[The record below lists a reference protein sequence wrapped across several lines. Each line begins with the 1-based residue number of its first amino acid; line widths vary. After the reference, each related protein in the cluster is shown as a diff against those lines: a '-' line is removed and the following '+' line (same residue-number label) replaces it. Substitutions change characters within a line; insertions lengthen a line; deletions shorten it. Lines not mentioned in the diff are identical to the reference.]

1 MNLSKKK
8 WIINTVV
15 IVLISTLFISL
26 PKANA
31 KEQEYVTSTSE
42 VYVDGKKVEYPEK
55 PINKDWTTL
64 VPLRETFEAM
74 GAKVKWDQEERAVYA
89 NKGNTK
95 IKLVIDS
102 TEAQFNGETRI
113 LLVPPILYKSKTMIP
128 LRFVGEAFDGKV
140 HYDPNNKNINITM
153 PKYATD
159 FLTKEQVKISNIK
172 NVENVKMSGNRRL
185 LVSDNP
191 EVLSSNTINGDNVT
205 LANDIVKVNEKTKDH
220 RVFGWHINKF
230 DEEVTVGITIEN
242 VSHKTSF
249 EVKNLEGINKIS
261 STSYYDLDIGLPIS
275 EALLD
280 GHLTSLNTGNKLI
293 KPGETSHLGSFKL
306 KANEMVGFINQFTV
320 TKMTGSGE
328 LNYII
333 RTVISRDGSDL
344 TTIKSSPIVVDQLNL
359 HPRGVWPSSELIATL
374 PSYDVNQSEE
384 ISYNISNGIT
394 DNIFSSANSLVAPS
408 IANKGHF
415 GVVYKVKIPYIN
427 KSNDEKTIRVRI
439 GSRGGR
445 YSGTVKTAEGIF
457 NIPTLEPMK
466 DVANVI
472 DYKTTNN
479 EGFIELDI
487 VHAAGSS
494 LPIAINITTLD

>member
-1 MNLSKKK
+1 MKK
-8 WIINTVV
+8 WIINTVA
-15 IVLISTLFISL
+15 IVLISTLFISS

-31 KEQEYVTSTSE
+31 KEQPYATSTSE
-42 VYVDGKKVEYPEK
+42 VYVDGKKVEYPQK
-55 PINKDWTTL
+55 PIIKDGTTL

-74 GAKVKWDQEERAVYA
+74 GAKVKWNQEERAVYA
-89 NKGNTK
+89 NKGKTK

-102 TEAQFNGETRI
+102 TEAQFNGETRT

-140 HYDPNNKNINITM
+140 HYDPNSKNINITM
-153 PKYATD
+153 PKYANG
-159 FLTKEQVKISNIK
+159 FLTKDQVSISNIK
-172 NVENVKMSGNRRL
+172 NIENVKMSGNRRL

-191 EVLSSNTINGDNVT
+191 EVLSSHTINGENVT
-205 LANDIVKVNEKTKDH
+205 LASDIVKVNRRTKEH
-220 RVFGWHINKF
+220 RVFGWHINSF

-242 VSHKTSF
+242 ISHKTSF
-249 EVKNLEGINKIS
+249 EVKKLEGINKIS

-275 EALLD
+275 EALLE
-280 GHLTSLNTGNKLI
+280 GHLTSLDTDNKLI
-293 KPGETSHLGSFKL
+293 KPGEILHLDSFKL
-306 KANEMVGFINQFTV
+306 KANEMIGFINQFTV
-320 TKMTGSGE
+320 TKKTRSGE

-333 RTVISRDGSDL
+333 RTVVSRDGSDL
-344 TTIKSSPIVVDQLNL
+344 TTIKSSPIVVDELNL

-374 PSYDVNQSEE
+374 PSYNVNESEE

-394 DNIFSSANSLVAPS
+394 DNIFSSANSLVTPS
-408 IANKGHF
+408 IENKGHF
-415 GVVYKVKIPYIN
+415 GVVYKVRIPYIN
-427 KSNDEKTIRVRI
+427 KSNDKKTIRVRI

-487 VHAAGSS
+487 VHAGGSS